1 MSYAAIVVLAAL
13 LQAPAPQ
20 AAAQGEPLFAV
31 TTTAGDPGTPPNLTV
46 AADRRRI
53 DCLEALRRLADAV
66 NWNLA
71 IESTPLENDL
81 RFQSIDLNLAD
92 QDPRTV
98 ASLIAIAG
106 GADCVYAAAEPVAGA
121 RPTLHVVRVPSDLTE
136 SGRQRLR
143 VMAGQW
149 YRSFLRDELQYEP
162 LVQRESVQVR
172 MNLGQ
177 LLLESGDVESA
188 IAFFTEVYDKR
199 PHDYVAPAL
208 LRLSECYLD
217 LAIGRSDKAQAKQD
231 YAKAE
236 EWARSLLERM
246 PSAPEV
252 TPATILLGRAMLG
265 EAKVEARGDAQRAAA
280 ERCQAELRSRV
291 IRLLDSVELLDVW
304 LLAAQAQFML
314 DQPDRVYE
322 TMLTLRESPYFT
334 DLAERQY
341 LDYHFLLGYSAL
353 GLGKQ
358 ELAMRSLEW
367 FLINAPA
374 DPRRGMAYVLLAE
387 SYLAQNRF
395 VQARAAAVEAR
406 SRFLGTL
413 DAEWRERALKVWA
426 RTALALG
433 EKESAFLELE
443 QLVLR
448 GEEHELALFLVDEML
463 GDRQW
468 QRAIAV
474 ARPMIDLE
482 SDVGDRA
489 RFKTIVALFEQ
500 AVASKH
506 LQDFPPQAIMMAP
519 RIQDPDLRSK
529 TAAMI
534 GDAYTRLGKLEH
546 AADAYRGILR

>member
-1 MSYAAIVVLAAL
+1 
-13 LQAPAPQ
+13 
-20 AAAQGEPLFAV
+20 
-31 TTTAGDPGTPPNLTV
+31 
-46 AADRRRI
+46 
-53 DCLEALRRLADAV
+53 
-66 NWNLA
+66 
-71 IESTPLENDL
+71 
-81 RFQSIDLNLAD
+81 
-92 QDPRTV
+92 
-98 ASLIAIAG
+98 
-106 GADCVYAAAEPVAGA
+106 
-121 RPTLHVVRVPSDLTE
+121 
-136 SGRQRLR
+136 
-143 VMAGQW
+143 
-149 YRSFLRDELQYEP
+149 
-162 LVQRESVQVR
+162 
-172 MNLGQ
+172 
-177 LLLESGDVESA
+177 
-188 IAFFTEVYDKR
+188 
-199 PHDYVAPAL
+199 
-208 LRLSECYLD
+208 
-217 LAIGRSDKAQAKQD
+217 
-231 YAKAE
+231 
-236 EWARSLLERM
+236 
-246 PSAPEV
+246 
-252 TPATILLGRAMLG
+252 
-265 EAKVEARGDAQRAAA
+265 
-280 ERCQAELRSRV
+280 
-291 IRLLDSVELLDVW
+291 
-304 LLAAQAQFML
+304 
-314 DQPDRVYE
+314 
-322 TMLTLRESPYFT
+322 
-334 DLAERQY
+334 
-341 LDYHFLLGYSAL
+341 
-353 GLGKQ
+353 
-358 ELAMRSLEW
+358 MRSLEW